1 MKSIRPGKQRKEL
14 FNAPFHKK
22 RKWIASHLEENLLL
36 KYDRR
41 SIPVVKGDTIKVM
54 RGSFK
59 GHEDKIAHV
68 NVKKRYVEIE
78 GLTTTK
84 ADGKKIARPLHA
96 SNLLITKLN
105 LTDKWRRKKLEKGLS
120 EEAKKEIEKEA
131 EQQLKQAEEEQARK
145 VEEEKEKA
153 KEEAAADETVEPVVE
168 KTEEAT
174 EPKPE
179 EKVEGKP
186 ATETKK
192 PKAKAEKKAVEEKK
206 TPAKKT
212 STKTKKE
219 KEEGE

>member
-14 FNAPFHKK
+14 FNAPLHKK

-41 SIPVVKGDTIKVM
+41 SIPVVKGDTVKVM

-68 NVKKRYVEIE
+68 NIKKRYVEIE

-131 EQQLKQAEEEQARK
+131 EQQLKQAEEEQKRK

-168 KTEEAT
+168 KTEETT

-179 EKVEGKP
+179 EKS

-192 PKAKAEKKAVEEKK
+192 PKVKAEKKAVEEKK

-212 STKTKKE
+212 PTKTKKK
-219 KEEGE
+219 KEEEK